1 MLTRE
6 EVLKIAKLARL
17 ELSEAE
23 VELYRNRLGRVLDYM
38 RELNSVATPADAFV
52 RHVPKD
58 AVAYREDRALPFAAT
73 KLLLDN
79 APAVEANAF
88 ALPAVMDN
96 E

>member
-17 ELSEAE
+17 ELTEKE

-38 RELNSVATPADAFV
+38 RELNALPTPADAFV
-52 RHVPKD
+52 RHVPRD
-58 AVAYREDRALPFAAT
+58 AVAFREDRPVPFASVR
-73 KLLLDN
+73 LLLEN
-79 APAVEANAF
+79 APAIEGNSF
-88 ALPAVMDN
+88 ALPAILEN